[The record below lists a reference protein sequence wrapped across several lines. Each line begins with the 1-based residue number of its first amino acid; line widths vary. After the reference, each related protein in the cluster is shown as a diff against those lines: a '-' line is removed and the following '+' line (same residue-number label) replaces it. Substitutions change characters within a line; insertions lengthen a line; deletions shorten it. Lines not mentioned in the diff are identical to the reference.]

1 MNTSRIKRFALTA
14 AWLACA
20 GALSAQSDMRGHW
33 SGTITMP
40 QGSLGMEVDLDK
52 TANGWIGSISIPMQG
67 VTGIPLEQISFANRQ
82 GSFHLKGAPGDPSF
96 SGTLSADGKTLDGNF
111 SQGPT
116 SLPLKLT
123 LAGEAKVEVPKASSP
138 VAAAFVG
145 SWEGTIQS
153 GPGLR
158 VVLTISNGKD
168 GAEAKMVSVDQ
179 GYAQI
184 PVTSLTQSGTKLSL
198 KVNLVGGGYEA
209 EINAAGTELN
219 GTWTQMGNGVPLQL
233 KKSFK

>member
-1 MNTSRIKRFALTA
+1 MYTGRMKCTVAGL
-14 AWLACA
+14 AWLTCA

-33 SGTITMP
+33 SGSITMP

-52 TANGWIGSISIPMQG
+52 TASGWIGSISIPMQG
-67 VTGIPLEQISFANRQ
+67 ISGIPLEQISFANRQ

-111 SQGPT
+111 SSGPT

-123 LAGEAKVEVPKASSP
+123 LTGEAKVEVPKASSA
-138 VAAAFVG
+138 VAATFVG
-145 SWEGTIQS
+145 SWEGTIPS

-158 VVLTISNGKD
+158 VVVTIANGKD

-179 GYAQI
+179 GNAQI
-184 PVTSLTQSGTKLSL
+184 PVTSITQSGSKLSL
-198 KVNLVGGGYEA
+198 KVNLVGGGYEG
-209 EINAAGTELN
+209 EINAAGTELT

-233 KKSFK
+233 KKNAK